1 MGTTACADIMIVED
15 DKIAALD
22 ISTMVKKLG
31 HRVCATASSGEE
43 ALDSLKEIRPD
54 LILMDIVL
62 DGEID
67 GIEAVATI
75 LEVLDIPVIYIT
87 AHTDDAT
94 RERAEKTGAS
104 GFLSKP
110 VDRAALEAAI
120 QKAL

>member
-1 MGTTACADIMIVED
+1 MGTTARADIMIVED

-31 HRVCATASSGEE
+31 HRVCAIASSGEE
-43 ALDSLKEIRPD
+43 ALESLKEIRPD

-67 GIEAVATI
+67 GIEAVAAI
-75 LEVLDIPVIYIT
+75 MEVLDIPVIYIT

-94 RERAEKTGAS
+94 RERAGKTGAS

-110 VDRAALEAAI
+110 VDRAALETAI
-120 QKAL
+120 QEAL